1 MSVEVVT
8 VESETTVSGRVPSTP
23 LAANTLLT
31 DTNTIEAKANT
42 NNFFIILSVFIVIKY
57 VVLLTLIFMQRACQ
71 KGDERANCLILRKK
85 KIFMRIGEVWKLW
98 NNCGI
103 IPQFRS
109 PILWKTPPLP
119 PRYFGGLGKSTCFAR
134 ENKLFCL
141 GKQLVLIRKIT
152 CFIVSSTNSTLC
164 AQPCYCQTVETHSC
178 VSASCQVFA
187 TGDFI
192 RQSCLP
198 RRKNASLQV
207 FVELTTEHL
216 PSAL

>member
-71 KGDERANCLILRKK
+71 KGDDTANCLILRKK

-98 NNCGI
+98 NKCGI

-109 PILWKTPPLP
+109 PILWKTPLLP

-134 ENKLFCL
+134 ENKLFCS
-141 GKQLVLIRKIT
+141 GKQLVFIRKIT
-152 CFIVSSTNSTLC
+152 CFNNGMF
-164 AQPCYCQTVETHSC
+164 
-178 VSASCQVFA
+178 SACMA
-187 TGDFI
+187 IT
-192 RQSCLP
+192 R
-198 RRKNASLQV
+198 
-207 FVELTTEHL
+207 
-216 PSAL
+216 

>member
-98 NNCGI
+98 NKCGI

-109 PILWKTPPLP
+109 PILWKTPLC
-119 PRYFGGLGKSTCFAR
+119 RLVILGAWGNQLVSLGKISYFAW
-134 ENKLFCL
+134 ENNLFSC
-141 GKQLVLIRKIT
+141 RK
-152 CFIVSSTNSTLC
+152 
-164 AQPCYCQTVETHSC
+164 
-178 VSASCQVFA
+178 
-187 TGDFI
+187 
-192 RQSCLP
+192 
-198 RRKNASLQV
+198 
-207 FVELTTEHL
+207 
-216 PSAL
+216 

>member
-1 MSVEVVT
+1 MRPAAGNCPGGSTFSHSHSSLGNATIHVATVSVEVVT

-71 KGDERANCLILRKK
+71 KGDERANYLILRKK

-98 NNCGI
+98 NKCGI

-109 PILWKTPPLP
+109 PILWKTPLLP
-119 PRYFGGLGKSTCFAR
+119 QLVSLGKISYFAW
-134 ENKLFCL
+134 ENNLFSC
-141 GKQLVLIRKIT
+141 RK
-152 CFIVSSTNSTLC
+152 
-164 AQPCYCQTVETHSC
+164 
-178 VSASCQVFA
+178 
-187 TGDFI
+187 
-192 RQSCLP
+192 
-198 RRKNASLQV
+198 
-207 FVELTTEHL
+207 
-216 PSAL
+216 

>member
-207 FVELTTEHL
+207 FVELTMF
-216 PSAL
+216 